1 MVIPVPLASFRKGE
15 TGQGREGIRCRTG
28 AVPATVIA
36 FCAQRTDT
44 SLKYAFGK
52 TRCQAKARKPA
63 ILQDKNHPR
72 DKDGENSLTQPSPNE
87 RQKN

>member
-36 FCAQRTDT
+36 FCVQRTDT

-72 DKDGENSLTQPSPNE
+72 DMDGENSLTQPSPKE